1 MCNKLKFFIN
11 LIVSSTGNFNGAL
24 STLSAAELGAIV
36 IKEVLQRANVDPKDV
51 NEVVLGQALT
61 AAQGQNPARQASLK
75 AGLPKE
81 VPAYLINMLCGSGLK
96 TVSLGYQN
104 IRGGDANI
112 VICGGQESM
121 SKAPHAMHI
130 RNGTKMGNGALIDT
144 MLHDGLTD
152 AIVNIHMGETAENLA
167 KKYQVTREEQDAFAC
182 RSQNLAEQ
190 SQKLGLFKAEIV
202 PVQIQNRKETIVFS
216 EDEFP
221 KHGTTLESLAKL
233 RPCFI
238 KDGTVTPG
246 NASGINDSA
255 AAVLL
260 MSKDEVEKRGIHP
273 LARIVA
279 FTQSACEPELMGY
292 GPVTAV
298 QNLLTKTGWKLDDVD
313 LFELNEAF
321 AAQSLAVNKGLGI
334 NPDKVN
340 VHGGSIALGHPI
352 GASGCRVLVTL
363 LYALKQKGGKKGIA
377 SLCVGGGMG
386 VALAVEIV

>member
-51 NEVVLGQALT
+51 DEVVLGQALT

-167 KKYQVTREEQDAFAC
+167 KKYQVTRQEQDAFAC

-298 QNLLTKTGWKLDDVD
+298 QNVLTKTGWKLDDVD